1 MASINLVDLNSPF
14 VNTQG
19 YNEIDPASGLVASNT
34 VGSSSSSTAINSLPL
49 NNVFASSVTASSGA
63 SNNMMETL
71 RNPIFLSGVGVI
83 VVLLVFFV
91 FTAGFFLGAVFS

>member
-14 VNTQG
+14 INTQG

-49 NNVFASSVTASSGA
+49 NNVFASSVTASSNP
-63 SNNMMETL
+63 NNGSGMTELL

-83 VVLLVFFV
+83 VVLLVI
-91 FTAGFFLGAVFS
+91 SSSKKR